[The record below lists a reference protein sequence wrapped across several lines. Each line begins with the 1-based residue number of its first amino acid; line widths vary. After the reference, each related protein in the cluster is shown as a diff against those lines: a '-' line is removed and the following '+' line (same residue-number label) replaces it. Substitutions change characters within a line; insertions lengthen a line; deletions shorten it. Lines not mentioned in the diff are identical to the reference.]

1 MVKLGMNFKTKQ
13 SLVKVFVAI
22 VLIAIIV
29 NQVLW
34 LISMHNL
41 YQNQFADYINQ
52 SAQSAVWAELSER
65 REETGGFQTI
75 TLSKSSYKD
84 SQRYINKEVTAEDS
98 IYNVTIDRQDV
109 HSTEKIIQMVYR
121 SFLPINLNKL
131 DSIFNAFVSER
142 FVMKDS
148 YFDYIDL
155 NSGEII
161 ESNNKAGNVFGG
173 YHKTDTIT
181 LDISNSIAIIG
192 YACISKN
199 EVLVM
204 MLRQLIIS
212 ALLITVAIIGLLYIS
227 KSFVWQWKTEMMRQD
242 SIYAM
247 THEFKRP
254 ISAAMV
260 LAQLI
265 PFYIE
270 RDDNDTAIEYAEN
283 IDNEL
288 TKLTQYINT
297 IKQISNSDNSNIKL
311 DKKDVNINLLCKSII
326 KSFEEKSID
335 NQLISIK
342 LEVLTK
348 RSMINIDVV
357 HFSNVIENIIE
368 NAIKYN
374 INDTVVIEII
384 VDDYEDK
391 HKVSVKDNGI
401 GVSAKSQNLI
411 FHRYYRDKRSEV
423 KNRLG
428 FGLGLTYAKSIIESH
443 GGKITVESELNKGSK
458 FNIII

>member
-1 MVKLGMNFKTKQ
+1 MINLGLYFQTRQ
-13 SLVKVFVAI
+13 SLVKGLVAI

-29 NQVLW
+29 NQALW

-41 YQNQFADYINQ
+41 YQNQFKDCINQ
-52 SAQSAVWAELSER
+52 SAHSAVWAELSER

-75 TLSKSSYKD
+75 TLTKSSYKD

-98 IYNVTIDRQDV
+98 IYNITIDRQDV
-109 HSTEKIIQMVYR
+109 HSTEKIIQMVYK

-131 DSIFNAFVSER
+131 DSIFNVLVSEQ
-142 FVMKDS
+142 FSLKDS

-161 ESNNKAGNVFGG
+161 ESNNKVGNLVDG

-181 LDISNSIAIIG
+181 LDISNSIAVIG
-192 YACISKN
+192 YANISN
-199 EVLVM
+199 DVILVM
-204 MLRQLIIS
+204 MFWQIIIS
-212 ALLITVAIIGLLYIS
+212 ALLILIALIGLLYIS
-227 KSFVWQWKTEMMRQD
+227 KSFVWQWKTESMRQD

-270 RDDNDTAIEYAEN
+270 HDDNETAIEYAAN

-297 IKQISNSDNSNIKL
+297 IKQISNSDNSNIIL
-311 DKKDVNINLLCKSII
+311 DKKDVDINLLCKSII
-326 KSFEEKSID
+326 KRFEEKSTD
-335 NQLISIK
+335 NLLINFK
-342 LEVLTK
+342 VEVLTK
-348 RSMINIDVV
+348 KNIINIDVI
-357 HFSNVIENIIE
+357 HFSNVIENLIE

-374 INDTVVIEII
+374 INDTVVIDII
-384 VDDYEDK
+384 VNDHEDK

-401 GVSAKSQNLI
+401 GLSAKSQKLI

-428 FGLGLTYAKSIIESH
+428 FGLGLTYTKSIVEAH
-443 GGKITVESELNKGSK
+443 GGTITVESELNKGSK
-458 FNIII
+458 FIIII